1 MPIANCKR
9 CGRIFSQVRRNI
21 CPACIAEE
29 DQACETVRAYLRKNR
44 DATMTQVTEDTGVAT
59 EFIIDLIRDGRL
71 ILRNNPNL
79 NYPCERCG
87 NPTQAGR
94 YCASCT
100 KELSASLAA
109 ASAKLRIKMQQE
121 KKRPGSVP
129 KE

>member
-9 CGRIFSQVRRNI
+9 CGRIFNQVRRNI

-29 DQACETVRAYLRKNR
+29 DKAFETVRAYLRKNR
-44 DATMTQVTEDTGVAT
+44 DATMLQVTEDTGVPS
-59 EFIIDLIRDGRL
+59 EFIIDMIRDGRL
-71 ILRNNPNL
+71 ILRDNPNL

-100 KELSASLAA
+100 KELSASLST
-109 ASAKLRIKMQQE
+109 ASAELRQKMQE
-121 KKRPGSVP
+121 KKGHGYYS
-129 KE
+129 KN